1 MYSGGVRI
9 NHYGL
14 IVINPA
20 AKIGTYC
27 DIHQGVNIGVS
38 TDGEAPTIGDNVW
51 IGPGAKIFGGIVIGD
66 EIMIG
71 ANAVVNKDFR
81 ENSCVIAGIPAIKV
95 SDKGNVYKRV

>member
-1 MYSGGVRI
+1 MYWGGVRI

-38 TDGEAPTIGDNVW
+38 IDGKAPTIGDNVW

-71 ANAVVNKDFR
+71 ANAVVNKNFK
-81 ENSCVIAGIPAIKV
+81 ENNCVIAGIPAIKV
-95 SDKGNVYKRV
+95 SDKGNVYKRI